1 MNSTYMGAIVPGVL
15 RAFDANDLSRELWN
29 SQQNGSRDQF
39 GNFAKF
45 NTPVVANGK
54 VYLATFSQQ
63 VAVYGL
69 LPRNNAPPIVS
80 ARSDPPQANMARL
93 VGSATDDGF
102 PKSPGGLK
110 ATWLQVSVRPLP
122 ASRIRTAWQPWRLF
136 LFLDGIFCASRR
148 VTESSVPMQML

>member
-1 MNSTYMGAIVPGVL
+1 MGNSIPGGMLSVSANGASLGSGILWASLGLDSTYMGAIVPGVL

-69 LPRNNAPPIVS
+69 LPRKNAPPIVS
-80 ARSDPPQANMARL
+80 ASETTKPPSTPTINA
-93 VGSATDDGF
+93 
-102 PKSPGGLK
+102 SPGPK
-110 ATWLQVSVRPLP
+110 R
-122 ASRIRTAWQPWRLF
+122 SRAEGR
-136 LFLDGIFCASRR
+136 D
-148 VTESSVPMQML
+148 